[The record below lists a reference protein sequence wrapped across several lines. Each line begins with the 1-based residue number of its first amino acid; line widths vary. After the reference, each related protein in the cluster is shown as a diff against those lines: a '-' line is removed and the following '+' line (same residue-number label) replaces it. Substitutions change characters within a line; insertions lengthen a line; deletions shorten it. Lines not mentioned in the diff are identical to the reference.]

1 MFMKKVFVAAPFT
14 ENLENDFLLSVERIL
29 KELNHEPIIPHK
41 FVVDDGDG
49 VKASVAR
56 DFDLLDKSDIL
67 LAEVSKPSHGVG
79 MEIMY
84 AHQKGKKIIFVKR
97 KGTRVSN
104 MALMHA
110 HDVIEYEDQQDLE
123 KKLLKIRIE

>member
-1 MFMKKVFVAAPFT
+1 MKKVFVAAPFT
-14 ENLENDFLLSVERIL
+14 ENFENDFLLKIESVL
-29 KELNHEPIIPHK
+29 KQLNFDPIVPHK

-49 VKASVAR
+49 VKESVAR

-84 AHQKGKKIIFVKR
+84 AHQKGKKIIFVKK
-97 KGTRVSN
+97 KGTRVSS
-104 MALMHA
+104 MAIMHA
-110 HDVIEYEDQQDLE
+110 HEIIEYENQDDLE
-123 KKLLKIRIE
+123 KKLLKIGIE